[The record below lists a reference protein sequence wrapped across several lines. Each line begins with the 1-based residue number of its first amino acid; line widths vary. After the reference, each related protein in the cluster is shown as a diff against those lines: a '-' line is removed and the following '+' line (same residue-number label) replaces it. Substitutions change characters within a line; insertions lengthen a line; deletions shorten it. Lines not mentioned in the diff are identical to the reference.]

1 MYPILVIGYV
11 SRTHQIAALRFVSRS
26 HQSDCCIKVCIS
38 HQSYIIVFEY
48 LAPITAFG
56 HNFLVIFCY
65 KITMFAYR
73 VVCCYHQSD
82 CCIWISCTN
91 HGIWVLFSHKWCHV
105 HKEWHQPEILDSLD
119 TCNVIV
125 AFVRAS
131 LIKVKIH

>member
-11 SRTHQIAALRFVSRS
+11 SRTHQMAALRFVSRS

-82 CCIWISCTN
+82 CCILIYHAPITAFGYYFLINDVMCTKNDINQKFWTHWIR
-91 HGIWVLFSHKWCHV
+91 VM
-105 HKEWHQPEILDSLD
+105 
-119 TCNVIV
+119 
-125 AFVRAS
+125 
-131 LIKVKIH
+131 